1 MIWSEKQ
8 TTRLQDLWA
17 KGLSGGQIATRLK
30 TTRGA
35 VLGKV
40 RRLGLHRKNLVKKNP
55 ITVQK
60 SIVGYVMARVPKLWL
75 GVYDAVSQL
84 KKEDCR
90 WPIGDA
96 NKPDFKFCCKPKT
109 PTGPYCQE
117 HKAIA
122 GVPQQKRY
130 KP

>member
-1 MIWSEKQ
+1 MIWSEKKITQ
-8 TTRLQDLWA
+8 LQDLWA
-17 KGLSGGQIATRLK
+17 KGRTSGEIALRLK

-35 VLGKV
+35 VMGKI
-40 RRLGLHRKNLVKKNP
+40 RRLGLNRKKLVKKKP
-55 ITVQK
+55 ITVRK

-96 NKPDFKFCCKPKT
+96 NHPDFKFCCKPKL
-109 PTGPYCQE
+109 PTGPYCKE

-122 GVPQQKRY
+122 GVPPSKHYKR
-130 KP
+130 

>member
-1 MIWSEKQ
+1 MIWSEKKITQ
-8 TTRLQDLWA
+8 LQDLWA
-17 KGLSGGQIATRLK
+17 KGRTSGEIALRLK
-30 TTRGA
+30 TTRGS
-35 VLGKV
+35 VMGKI
-40 RRLGLHRKNLVKKNP
+40 RRLGLHRKKLAKKKS
-55 ITVQK
+55 ITVRK

-96 NKPDFKFCCKPKT
+96 NHPDFKFCCKPKL

-122 GVPQQKRY
+122 GVPPSKHYKR
-130 KP
+130 